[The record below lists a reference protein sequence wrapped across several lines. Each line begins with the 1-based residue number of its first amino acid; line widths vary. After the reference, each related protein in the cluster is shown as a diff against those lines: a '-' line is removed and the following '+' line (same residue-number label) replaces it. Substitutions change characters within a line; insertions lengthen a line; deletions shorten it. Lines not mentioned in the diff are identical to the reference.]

1 MRRANTAKD
10 KPGITMTRF
19 FITGIATLFLAIPA
33 NTAPIDPADVWV
45 IDADTIQVYRQH
57 PNVRLVG
64 FIAPETRN
72 AGCNAEA
79 ELGARATRRLRELVR
94 AGGLDFESVRCSCP
108 EGTQGTFVC
117 NYVSHMRDTTD
128 DRTRRRSDSDRRGV
142 SCVVCLWRDK
152 LPENA

>member
-1 MRRANTAKD
+1 MKQL
-10 KPGITMTRF
+10 PL
-19 FITGIATLFLAIPA
+19 TGIAALFLSTSAFA
-33 NTAPIDPADVWV
+33 EPILSNQTVVLDG
-45 IDADTIQVYRQH
+45 DTIRIHDKY

-64 FIAPETRN
+64 FNTPETHN
-72 AGCNAEA
+72 ASCPAEA